1 MPLALSFVIFD
12 SSVSA
17 VHLSEMT
24 ELCYFVITNKLTL
37 TMNHQ
42 KQTVNGDS
50 WEPVTVSLY
59 RSDRKMNIYMG
70 RRFHSSLKH
79 DNLWRLRRV
88 ESAHRLFEAI
98 DGKIHECRRDNTRR
112 GYEVLRNFLE
122 VNCGDIP
129 IVIEAVDNYAHTFA
143 EALQS
148 KQSGSP
154 VMRNQLTLCLSGVL
168 TYARR
173 RGWLPEGYRMKLP
186 RLTTVRTTHRRDMDP
201 QQLRALRELA
211 RRRIADDPLLTQRE
225 TYALALF
232 ELDYAMQGLA
242 PVDLALLRINMIRRI
257 PVQMA
262 DGTWHPAYIVDTS
275 RRKTGVPVRI
285 VMDGTAVAP
294 ILTVLMSNRG
304 HDDYLLPIL
313 SDDES
318 LTERQQMRRI
328 ANWFRTRANAM
339 NKALATLPSGQRP
352 EHRVTYYYARHAYC
366 QSVDHLDIAPHILR
380 RLIGHTPTTLERHY
394 LAPLTLADQ
403 LTVSERLLAPSS

>member
-1 MPLALSFVIFD
+1 M
-12 SSVSA
+12 
-17 VHLSEMT
+17 
-24 ELCYFVITNKLTL
+24 K
-37 TMNHQ
+37 HQ
-42 KQTVNGDS
+42 KQAIDGDN
-50 WEPVTVSLY
+50 WEPIAVSLY
-59 RSDRKMNIYMG
+59 RRDRKLTLLMG
-70 RRFHSSLKH
+70 CRFRSAIRH
-79 DNLWRLRRV
+79 DDNWRIRRV

-98 DGKIHECRRDNTRR
+98 DGKIRECRRDNTRR

-129 IVIEAVDNYAHTFA
+129 LVIEAVDNYAHIFA

-148 KQSGSP
+148 KYAESP
-154 VMRNQLTLCLSGVL
+154 VMRNQLTLCLSGVV
-168 TYARR
+168 TYALRE
-173 RGWLPEGYRMKLP
+173 GWLPEGYHMRLP
-186 RLTTVRTTHRRDMDP
+186 RLSTTRTMHRRDMDP

-242 PVDLALLRINMIRRI
+242 PVDLALLRINMIREM

-262 DGTWHPAYIVDTS
+262 DGTWHSAYIVETS

-285 VMDGTAVAP
+285 VMDGAAVAP
-294 ILTVLMSNRG
+294 ILTVLMANRD

-313 SDDES
+313 SDMEPF
-318 LTERQQMRRI
+318 TERQQMRRI
-328 ANWFRTRANAM
+328 ANWFRSRANAL
-339 NKALATLPSGQRP
+339 NAALATLPAGRRP
-352 EHRVTYYYARHAYC
+352 ETRVTYYYARHAYC
-366 QSVDHLDIAPHILR
+366 QSVDKLDIAPHILR

-403 LTVSERLLAPSS
+403 LQVSMRLLTAPST